1 MKILI
6 VAMNSIHVVR
16 WTDQLKDSGHEVYWF
31 NILDGSK
38 ASRLSW
44 VKQITGWKQRFPNL
58 KGRHFFKK
66 RTSFL
71 YKKLSFLI
79 EYNTTK
85 VFKKVLEEVKP
96 DVVHSIV
103 LYVSCVPILKVMQKY
118 YNLPWIYS
126 SWGSD
131 LFYFRNESKYKQDI
145 LKVLPRIN
153 YLITD
158 CKRDVTIAKELGFT
172 GKVLGTF
179 PGGGGF
185 NYNEYDKYIEVPVLD
200 RNVILVKGYQGRSGK
215 AIEVLKALQ
224 MILNELKPYEI
235 IVFGADDEV
244 ETFIKKENLQD
255 KLNIVSYSIKNF
267 MPHEEILRLM
277 GKALIYIGN
286 SNSDG
291 MPNTLLEA
299 IAQGAFPIQ
308 SNPGNA
314 SAEVITHNKNGLLIE
329 DCNDVEKIKQ
339 LIIKVISNPGLIEK
353 AFQINQTEIKPQ
365 FEREVVKQQVLAAYN
380 SVLKS

>member
-1 MKILI
+1 MKILL
-6 VAMNSIHVVR
+6 VSMNSIHFVR
-16 WTDQLKDSGHEVYWF
+16 WTEQLKDAGHDVYWF
-31 NILDGSK
+31 NILDGNR
-38 ASRLSW
+38 AAHLPW
-44 VKQITGWKQRFPNL
+44 VKQITGWKQKYPNL
-58 KGRHFFKK
+58 IGRHFFKK
-66 RTSFL
+66 NLPFL

-79 EYNTTK
+79 EHNTAK
-85 VFKKVLEEVKP
+85 AFKKLVEEIKP

-103 LYVSCVPILKVMQKY
+103 LYISCVPILKVMQKH
-118 YNLPWIYS
+118 YNLPWVYS

-131 LFYFRNESKYKQDI
+131 LFYYRNIPEYKRDI

-158 CKRDVTIAKELGFT
+158 CKRDISIAKELGYK
-172 GKVLGTF
+172 GYVLGTF

-185 NYNEYDKYIEVPVLD
+185 NYNEFDKYIKPVLE
-200 RNVILVKGYQGRSGK
+200 RKTILVKGYQGRSGR

-224 MILNELKPYEI
+224 LISNKIINYSI

-244 ETFIKKENLQD
+244 ETFIKKEDLSSN
-255 KLNIVSYSIKNF
+255 LNIKSFSVKMF
-267 MPHEEILRLM
+267 LPHNEILKLM
-277 GKALIYIGN
+277 GNALIYIGN

-329 DCNDVEKIKQ
+329 DCNDVDNISK
-339 LIIKVISNPGLIEK
+339 LILIAIEDNELFEN
-353 AFQINQTEIKPQ
+353 AFQINQNIIKPQ
-365 FEREVVKQQVLAAYN
+365 FERELIKTKVLKAYN
-380 SVLKS
+380 SIKTN